1 MKAITLK
8 TFGSVDNF
16 QLEEVALP
24 TNTYDNVLIRIKATS
39 FNPIDYQMRQGST
52 ESKLLKSSILGRE
65 LAGTIIEVGNN
76 VTEFSVGDDVVA
88 YVGSL
93 GSNGTYT
100 EFISVP
106 KELIA
111 IKPATISFEEATAV
125 PMVGLTALQCVERLT
140 PSLSQSIF
148 ISGGAGGVGV
158 WVIKLLLAQGIND
171 IVTIAGNQESID
183 SLLALGLQPDNIIHY
198 KSPNFVQLI
207 KNKHQSFDICID
219 LVGGKISELCSNILK
234 TNGTYVDITALST
247 ANAREE
253 LFDKGAIIFNIS
265 NYAYALSGKK
275 EDLLYYSTKL
285 TRLFELIGS
294 RKELIPA
301 IHNVGQLSLASV
313 QLAHT
318 ILESNQTHGKKLVM
332 SI

>member
-8 TFGSVDNF
+8 AFGSIENF
-16 QLEEVALP
+16 QLEEVAMP
-24 TNTYDNVLIRIKATS
+24 TNSNNNVLIRIKATS

-52 ESKLLKSSILGRE
+52 ESKLLKSPILGRE
-65 LAGTIIEVGNN
+65 LAGTITEIGEN

-100 EFISVP
+100 EYISVP

-125 PMVGLTALQCVERLT
+125 PMVGLTALQCVERLN
-140 PSLSQSIF
+140 PSIHQSIF
-148 ISGGAGGVGV
+148 ISGGAGGVGT

-171 IVTIAGNQESID
+171 IITIAGNQESID
-183 SLLALGLQPDNIIHY
+183 SLLALGLQPDNIIDY
-198 KSPNFVQLI
+198 KNPDFIQHI
-207 KNKHQSFDICID
+207 ENKHQTFDICID

-247 ANAREE
+247 AHAREE
-253 LFDKGAIIFNIS
+253 LFDKGAIILHIS
-265 NYAYALSGKK
+265 NYAYTLSGKRT
-275 EDLLYYSTKL
+275 DLLYYGTKL
-285 TRLFELIGS
+285 AQLMELIAS
-294 RKELIPA
+294 KNELIPA

-318 ILESNQTHGKKLVM
+318 MLENNQTHGKKLVM
-332 SI
+332 SL